1 MIIKRN
7 WKKYISLAAFLI
19 LTIQINSSKAQQI
32 NQRMPVS
39 LSLSEAIQIA
49 LENNYGISIS
59 KYDAEIA
66 GISNAWGQAGRYPSI
81 DMDLS
86 SANNFNISSDD
97 NYGTNRIS
105 GGVGMHWVLFNGFK
119 VQITKDK
126 LESLEDLA
134 KGRSAVIVE
143 NTIQD
148 VIEAYYSTLLQ
159 VELRRVFQ
167 KVMELSD
174 ERYKAEQLKKDYGGS
189 VTYQVLQAKNL
200 FLGDQYQL
208 LNQEIMVKTAMRN
221 LSFLLAE
228 DPNVSWELTDPF
240 EHAIQNFIA
249 DDLLAKM
256 KSSNHTIQNQYIN
269 LQIKKEDRKLAD
281 ASYFPS
287 VSFSSGLDNSF
298 TNQYIPGTGNTT
310 AAGMTPYANLSLTY
324 NLYTGGS
331 RNRTRQISEINETIA
346 QTETKEMVH
355 LVSNH
360 LLNELDAYVIRKA
373 QLDVATESVK
383 AAELNLGIAE
393 DKLRSGAINSFNYR
407 DIQLLYLNAALQ
419 KVQAIYA
426 LIQSHTNL
434 TRLTGGFV
442 EDRKGLLT
450 K

>member
-1 MIIKRN
+1 MNLKR
-7 WKKYISLAAFLI
+7 YIALISFLI
-19 LTIQINSSKAQQI
+19 LIIQASTSQTQQTKQ
-32 NQRMPVS
+32 NLPVS
-39 LSLSEAIQIA
+39 LSLTEAIQMA

-59 KYDAEIA
+59 KYDTEIA
-66 GISNAWGQAGRYPSI
+66 GISNSWGQAGRYPTI
-81 DMDLS
+81 DLDLS
-86 SANNFNISSDD
+86 SANNFNITSDD
-97 NYGTNRIS
+97 DYGTNRIS
-105 GGVGMHWVLFNGFK
+105 GGVGMRWVLFNGFK

-134 KGRSAVIVE
+134 KGRSAVVVE

-148 VIEAYYSTLLQ
+148 IIEAYYNTLLQ
-159 VELRRVFQ
+159 VELKRVFQ
-167 KVMELSD
+167 KVMELSE

-200 FLGDQYQL
+200 FLADQYQL
-208 LNQEIMVKTAMRN
+208 LNQEIMLKTAMRN
-221 LSFLLAE
+221 LNFLMAGNPEAL
-228 DPNVSWELTDPF
+228 WKLTDPF
-240 EHAIQNFIA
+240 EHITRDFVA

-269 LQIKKEDRKLAD
+269 LQIRKEDRKLAD

-287 VSFSSGLDNSF
+287 VSFTSGLDNAF
-298 TNQYIPGTGNTT
+298 TNQYIPGAGNTT
-310 AAGMTPYANLSLTY
+310 SAGMTPYANLSLTY
-324 NLYTGGS
+324 NLYSGGS
-331 RNRTRQISEINETIA
+331 RDRTRQISEINETIA
-346 QTETKEMVH
+346 HTETDEMVH
-355 LVSNH
+355 LVSNQ

-373 QLDVATESVK
+373 QLDVATESIK

-393 DKLRSGAINSFNYR
+393 EKLRSGAINSFNYR

-442 EDRKGLLT
+442 EE
-450 K
+450 

>member
-1 MIIKRN
+1 MIIKQN
-7 WKKYISLAAFLI
+7 CKKYIAFAAFLI
-19 LTIQINSSKAQQI
+19 LTIQISSLKAQQTV
-32 NQRMPVS
+32 NSLPAS

-66 GISNAWGQAGRYPSI
+66 GISNSWGQAGRYPTI

-86 SANNFNISSDD
+86 SANSFTITDVSN
-97 NYGTNRIS
+97 GTNRIS
-105 GGVGMHWVLFNGFK
+105 GGVGLRWILFNGFK
-119 VQITKDK
+119 VQINKDK

-134 KGRSAVIVE
+134 QGRSAVVVE

-148 VIEAYYSTLLQ
+148 IIEAYYNALLQ
-159 VELRRVFQ
+159 VELKKVFK

-174 ERYKAEQLKKDYGGS
+174 ERYQAEQLKKDYGGS
-189 VTYQVLQAKNL
+189 VTYQVLQARNL

-221 LSFLLAE
+221 LNFLMASDLKS
-228 DPNVSWELTDPF
+228 SWELTEPF
-240 EHAIQNFIA
+240 EHVIHSFAA
-249 DDLLAKM
+249 DDLLSKM
-256 KSSNHTIQNQYIN
+256 KSSNQTIHNQYIN
-269 LQIKKEDRKLAD
+269 LQIKENDKRLAD

-287 VSFSSGLDNSF
+287 VSFSSGFDNSF

-310 AAGMTPYANLSLTY
+310 KTDMTPYANLSLTY
-324 NLYTGGS
+324 NLYSGGS
-331 RNRTRQISEINETIA
+331 RDRSRQISVINESIA
-346 QTETKEMVH
+346 QTQTDEMIH

-360 LLNELDAYVIRKA
+360 LLNELDAYEIRKA

-383 AAELNLGIAE
+383 AAELNLGIAK

-407 DIQLLYLNAALQ
+407 DIQLLYLNASLQ
-419 KVQAIYA
+419 KIQVIYA
-426 LIQSHTNL
+426 LIRSHTNL

-442 EDRKGLLT
+442 SE
-450 K
+450 